1 MPRNFTR
8 LSLIIMYERRSPARS
23 TSPVPRSVGNPTH
36 SSTRSPT
43 KYQSQADDELTM
55 RRCKNILSHA
65 DLDILLNELSRKR
78 VELVSCLQV
87 YDLLRTNGLPQRCT
101 IHNNT
106 ISLFCL
112 NEKRLLCVNCVYG
125 AHKHRT
131 HRVCPVKDSMEEISK
146 DA

>member
-1 MPRNFTR
+1 
-8 LSLIIMYERRSPARS
+8 
-23 TSPVPRSVGNPTH
+23 
-36 SSTRSPT
+36 
-43 KYQSQADDELTM
+43 M

-65 DLDILLNELSRKR
+65 DLDILLNELARKR

-87 YDLLRTNGLPQRCT
+87 YDLLRTNALPQRCT

-131 HRVCPVKDSMEEISK
+131 HRVCPVKDCM
-146 DA
+146 